1 MIKASI
7 VLALAG
13 AAVLSASL
21 GGVDLPL
28 YLPISTFALAGLLY
42 ASLGIPKF
50 LRIFQVMLGVA
61 HLVLLALIL
70 AAVGGLITGDYL
82 AYVPPP
88 SSPLGATAFAAIIYG
103 LSFVPVVRTICRI
116 TDIYLESRVDTVI
129 RVPLIGRLRAQEGTI
144 GSIFVGILIAINL
157 GQVALSVRLN
167 FFQRDLF
174 NALQAKDAGAFW
186 YQLFV
191 VFTPIAA
198 VFVLVALMELFL
210 QNVLIIRWR
219 RYLNSHYVG
228 EWLGEGAHY
237 RMQIIGGPADNPDQR
252 ISEDLRKFVE
262 NTYSLSIGL
271 MNQAATLVS
280 FVAILWAVSRTFTF
294 PGTDTPAPGL
304 LVWICIVYAAL
315 GTIATHFIGRPLIG
329 LNFQQE
335 RLEAD
340 YRFSLVR
347 LREYTEQVA
356 LLGGERAEEAGLHRR
371 FGRIVD
377 NYMQIIYRM
386 LKLNSF
392 TATYFQA
399 NVVVPYI
406 ITAPY
411 YFLDKITLGQMQ
423 QTVGAFSRVELA
435 LTYFIQIYTTLADY
449 KAVLDR
455 LTSFESAI
463 AAAQRVGGES
473 AIEHPAS
480 AAPELGLRNLHL
492 TLPDGRTLLNA
503 DNLAFR
509 RGERTLLTGPSGSGK
524 STLFRAIAGILAV
537 RGGQGRP
544 ARRRLDA
551 APAAAALHPDRDFAR
566 RRRLSGRGR
575 SLHGCGDLR
584 RASEREAAADRRPA
598 RRGADSGARPSPSG
612 NSSASPSRGRSSR
625 SRTGCFST
633 RPRPPS
639 TSGQRR
645 RLQGRPREAAAHD
658 DRLDRPPLDLACDAR
673 PPRRHEARRRR
684 PLHAGRRAR
693 AGAGKVGRERLKR
706 LLEAQFAAG
715 LGLDDQGRA
724 LLLPFRGGAQGDEEG
739 LLDRHR
745 LFRALLVRQREGAD
759 REGLLTQGIGRRRIV
774 VAAAEAGRA
783 ILLVQHEARTV
794 AAEGLSVEADGD
806 PGRADRE
813 RLFLLW
819 RGRRLLLRRRPAGPP
834 ALGFGRAGTSGDGG
848 QERRRAERK
857 HGSPHRNANSG
868 RTIKGGR
875 AGCEGGPEGPRPTAL
890 TTPGERVDCIQPT
903 GSIQD
908 ACRPSQRH
916 PRGPRRSDPARDPR
930 PPRPRRD
937 HGHGDRRAVRDE
949 PQRRLEAPA
958 GARARRARRP
968 RPQRPM
974 ASVPA
979 RRRADAEA
987 SEWLDGYRRFWNE
1000 GRDRL
1005 AELPRD
1011 G

>member
-1 MIKASI
+1 M
-7 VLALAG
+7 
-13 AAVLSASL
+13 
-21 GGVDLPL
+21 
-28 YLPISTFALAGLLY
+28 LY
-42 ASLGIPKF
+42 ASLGIPEF

-219 RYLNSHYVG
+219 RFLNSHYVG

-423 QTVGAFSRVELA
+423 QTVGAFSRVE
-435 LTYFIQIYTTLADY
+435 
-449 KAVLDR
+449 
-455 LTSFESAI
+455 S
-463 AAAQRVGGES
+463 
-473 AIEHPAS
+473 
-480 AAPELGLRNLHL
+480 
-492 TLPDGRTLLNA
+492 
-503 DNLAFR
+503 
-509 RGERTLLTGPSGSGK
+509 
-524 STLFRAIAGILAV
+524 
-537 RGGQGRP
+537 
-544 ARRRLDA
+544 
-551 APAAAALHPDRDFAR
+551 
-566 RRRLSGRGR
+566 R
-575 SLHGCGDLR
+575 S
-584 RASEREAAADRRPA
+584 PI
-598 RRGADSGARPSPSG
+598 
-612 NSSASPSRGRSSR
+612 SSR
-625 SRTGCFST
+625 ST
-633 RPRPPS
+633 
-639 TSGQRR
+639 
-645 RLQGRPREAAAHD
+645 
-658 DRLDRPPLDLACDAR
+658 
-673 PPRRHEARRRR
+673 
-684 PLHAGRRAR
+684 
-693 AGAGKVGRERLKR
+693 
-706 LLEAQFAAG
+706 
-715 LGLDDQGRA
+715 
-724 LLLPFRGGAQGDEEG
+724 
-739 LLDRHR
+739 
-745 LFRALLVRQREGAD
+745 
-759 REGLLTQGIGRRRIV
+759 
-774 VAAAEAGRA
+774 
-783 ILLVQHEARTV
+783 
-794 AAEGLSVEADGD
+794 
-806 PGRADRE
+806 
-813 RLFLLW
+813 
-819 RGRRLLLRRRPAGPP
+819 
-834 ALGFGRAGTSGDGG
+834 
-848 QERRRAERK
+848 
-857 HGSPHRNANSG
+857 
-868 RTIKGGR
+868 
-875 AGCEGGPEGPRPTAL
+875 
-890 TTPGERVDCIQPT
+890 
-903 GSIQD
+903 
-908 ACRPSQRH
+908 
-916 PRGPRRSDPARDPR
+916 RRSPTT
-930 PPRPRRD
+930 RRSSID
-937 HGHGDRRAVRDE
+937 
-949 PQRRLEAPA
+949 
-958 GARARRARRP
+958 
-968 RPQRPM
+968 
-974 ASVPA
+974 
-979 RRRADAEA
+979 
-987 SEWLDGYRRFWNE
+987 
-1000 GRDRL
+1000 
-1005 AELPRD
+1005 
-1011 G
+1011 